1 MRAISACRL
10 CQSQRIGETKRGNS
24 ALDRLPRRVRH
35 YNRTKGEQELRSRKN
50 QYDFKTDGYPD
61 VELTHFYADN
71 AAYQLARDPCAFDVI
86 LADNL
91 FGDIL
96 SDQAGAIAGS
106 LGMMLDHSFGR
117 RRPRGASRP
126 PSPQRWTQG
135 TARRILAVRRRPRA

>member
-1 MRAISACRL
+1 MMSPSAVCDSPSNVRRARKRAYVHVD
-10 CQSQRIGETKRGNS
+10 RIIGGRREVVGEVAR
-24 ALDRLPRRVRH
+24 
-35 YNRTKGEQELRSRKN
+35 
-50 QYDFKTDGYPD
+50 GYPD

>member
-1 MRAISACRL
+1 MA
-10 CQSQRIGETKRGNS
+10 RGC
-24 ALDRLPRRVRH
+24 
-35 YNRTKGEQELRSRKN
+35 
-50 QYDFKTDGYPD
+50 PD

-117 RRPRGASRP
+117 PEA
-126 PSPQRWTQG
+126 
-135 TARRILAVRRRPRA
+135 ARRIEAAVTAALDAGHRTPDIGGTETTESLTDAIIAALRR